1 MFLHSRRIGAGLL
14 VCLALVP
21 LQAATV
27 SRQHADTFAKKLVQ
41 IQQQGS
47 QVRSADRRST
57 AQRRTPV
64 SEDELNSWFTYSA
77 QPVLPAGVTQPQ
89 ITIVGDGKVAGQAT
103 VDLEAI
109 GKRRSTGGTFDPWSY
124 LGGRV
129 PVTINGILHTQNG
142 LGRFELQSAE
152 VSGVPVPKNLMQE
165 LVSYYSRTPEKPTG
179 ISLDDAFELPANIDK
194 IEVGQGQ
201 AVVVQ

>member
-1 MFLHSRRIGAGLL
+1 MPGWRWFLL
-14 VCLALVP
+14 VCAALVP

-27 SRQHADTFAKKLVQ
+27 SRQNADTFAKKLVQ

-47 QVRSADRRST
+47 QVQSGDRRGT

-64 SEDELNSWFTYSA
+64 TEDELNSWFTYRA
-77 QPVLPAGVTQPQ
+77 QPVLPAGVSQPQ
-89 ITIVGDGKVAGQAT
+89 ITIVGEGKVAGQAT

-109 GKRRSTGGTFDPWSY
+109 GKRRTTTGGAFDPWSY

-129 PVTINGILHTQNG
+129 PVTINGVLHTQDG
-142 LGRFELQSAE
+142 RGRFELQSAE
-152 VSGVPVPKNLMQE
+152 VSGVPVPKSLLQE
-165 LVSYYSRTPEKPTG
+165 LVSYYSRTPDNPSG
-179 ISLDDAFELPANIDK
+179 ISLDEAFELPANIDT

>member
-1 MFLHSRRIGAGLL
+1 MLCAT
-14 VCLALVP
+14 LVP

-27 SRQHADTFAKKLVQ
+27 SRQSADTFAKKLVQ

-47 QVRSADRRST
+47 QVQSTDRRST
-57 AQRRTPV
+57 AQRRTQV
-64 SEDELNSWFTYSA
+64 TEDELNSWFTYRA
-77 QPVLPAGVTQPQ
+77 QPVLPLGVSQPQ
-89 ITIVGDGKVAGQAT
+89 ITIVGEGKVTGQAT

-109 GKRRSTGGTFDPWSY
+109 GKRRATGGTFDPWSY

-129 PVTINGILHTQNG
+129 PVTVNGILHTQDG
-142 LGRFELQSAE
+142 RGRFEVQSAE
-152 VSGVPVPKNLMQE
+152 VSGVPVPKSVLQE
-165 LVSYYSRTPEKPTG
+165 LVGYYSRTPDNPSG
-179 ISLDDAFELPANIDK
+179 ISLDEAFELPANIDK